1 MKPINTFSSIAAPLR
16 GHHIDTDQIIPA
28 RFLKMNRQAQG
39 GYGPY
44 LFYDLSHQDDARDR
58 NDFVL
63 NLPRYQASSILVTEQ
78 NFGCGS
84 SREGAVYAFVDRGFQ
99 AIIAPS
105 FGDIFFNNCLKN
117 GLLPIRLPENTTAKL
132 LDSAEQSNQGLSVEV
147 DLERQVVRWMA
158 DANKLE
164 THPFS
169 LDPFWRECLLK
180 GLDEIEL
187 TMSYLRRIEQFEMN
201 HFEVQPWLLR

>member
-1 MKPINTFSSIAAPLR
+1 MKPIKTFRSVVAPIKGR
-16 GHHIDTDQIIPA
+16 NIDTDQIIPA

-44 LFYDLSHQDDARDR
+44 LFHDSDHMHL
-58 NDFVL
+58 L
-63 NLPRYQASSILVTEQ
+63 NSQAFKNSTIVVAEQ

-99 AIIAPS
+99 AVLAPS

-117 GLLPIRLPENTTAKL
+117 GLLPIQLSE
-132 LDSAEQSNQGLSVEV
+132 SIIAELFDDVKQSKQGLVLEV
-147 DLERQVVRWMA
+147 DLERQEVSWEIDV
-158 DANKLE
+158 K
-164 THPFS
+164 TKKKYPFL

-187 TMSYLRRIEQFEMN
+187 TQSYLREIEEFEQAHKKM
-201 HFEVQPWLLR
+201 HPWLYV